1 MNSTLRLYDEADKVV
16 EYMYRKEEA
25 SFLSSIEVEDTKD
38 VFIFKL
44 KKHIF
49 YSIIVIKYKG
59 NSRHINEWFN
69 EYWYRHCEM
78 YSNLF

>member
-25 SFLSSIEVEDTKD
+25 RFLSSIEVEDTKD

-44 KKHIF
+44 KKQIAIETKQHG
-49 YSIIVIKYKG
+49 Y
-59 NSRHINEWFN
+59 
-69 EYWYRHCEM
+69 
-78 YSNLF
+78 